1 MGCSH
6 RSRPRLIGTRW
17 VGQSLGDMNLC
28 RAAPLDVI
36 GIGFGPS
43 NLALAIVL
51 DELATKRGRRLDAI
65 FLEKQPDYHWHG
77 NTIVAQSEMQISF
90 LKDLVSLRNP
100 TSFFS
105 FLNYLHQHDRL
116 VDFINLGTFYPCRM
130 EYNDYL
136 RWVAS
141 HLAPLCRYGEEAT
154 AVEPVADT
162 GRIELLRVRSRDRL
176 GHEHVRTTRSVVV
189 STGGTP
195 RIPEAFAHLRHEP
208 RVFHHADYLDRLRS
222 WSLPTG
228 RAPRIAVVG
237 GGQSAAEAFIDL
249 NDNHPAVQ
257 ADLILRAAAL
267 KPADDSPFVNEVF
280 SPAYTDLV
288 FNQPEPEREQ
298 LIHEYRNTNYSV
310 VDLDLLERIYGIFYR
325 QKVSGVRRH
334 QLLNRRSIESCAATA
349 DGIELALHDLASG
362 EIRRMR
368 YDQVILATGYERK
381 SHRQLLAPLAE
392 YLDDFTVDRSYRLN
406 SDDRLRAPVFVQG
419 FSQASH
425 GLSDTLLSVL
435 PIRAEELATEIYRA
449 TDAGRPAPS
458 RPFLSTQAAL

>member
-1 MGCSH
+1 MG
-6 RSRPRLIGTRW
+6 RS
-17 VGQSLGDMNLC
+17 VGDMNPC
-28 RAAPLDVI
+28 RSAPLDLI

-51 DELATKRGRRLDAI
+51 DEMVAKRGRRLEAM

-77 NTIVAQSEMQISF
+77 DTLVAQSEMQISF

-100 TSFFS
+100 TSYFS
-105 FLNYLHQHDRL
+105 FLNYLHQHGRL

-141 HLAPLCRYGEEAT
+141 HLTAQCRYGEEVT
-154 AVEPVADT
+154 AVEPVVDG
-162 GRIELLRVRSRDRL
+162 GRVELLKIRTRDAL
-176 GHEHVRTTRSVVV
+176 GNEHARTTRSVVV

-195 RIPEAFAHLRHEP
+195 RIPEVFAHLRHDP
-208 RVFHHADYLDRLRS
+208 RVFHHADYLSRLKA
-222 WSLPTG
+222 WSLPSD
-228 RAPRIAVVG
+228 RPARIAVVG

-249 NDNHPAVQ
+249 HDNHPAVH

-288 FNQPEPEREQ
+288 FSQPEPEREQ

-310 VDLDLLERIYGIFYR
+310 VDLDLIERIYTIFYR

-334 QLLNRRSIESCAATA
+334 QLLNRRSIESSAASS
-349 DGIELALHDLASG
+349 DGVELTVRDLASG
-362 EIRRMR
+362 ELRRVR
-368 YDQVILATGYERK
+368 YDQVILATGYERTA
-381 SHRQLLAPLAE
+381 HRRLLAPLAE
-392 YLDDFTVDRSYRLN
+392 YLGDFTVDRHYRLN
-406 SDDRLRAPVFVQG
+406 ADERLLAPVFVQG
-419 FSQASH
+419 FSQSSH

-435 PIRAEELATEIYRA
+435 PIRAEEVAMEIHRA
-449 TDAGRPAPS
+449 LEMAQAAEGR
-458 RPFLSTQAAL
+458 RCLSTHAAL